1 MYTNIQSV
9 CSKINELAVH
19 TVDQQPDIILLTE
32 TWCNASVPDAALA
45 IPGYQ
50 LETDLRM
57 DRTDTTNGIGGG
69 VLVYTKLGQGILS
82 TDKFKLNKFNQ
93 FCCFKVITK
102 GESLS
107 LILVYR
113 PPGSGHDNIEELCDI
128 MRNLDNQSIV
138 IGDVNL
144 PETNWPD
151 LTSAARGRPVLRTA
165 IEESLEQLVN
175 FATHKKGNI
184 LDLVITNCPDK
195 IISIQ
200 DTGRIGKSDHCT
212 LNIEVRVRILR
223 TVKIIEKRTRP
234 N

>member
-45 IPGYQ
+45 IPGYH

-69 VLVYTKLGQGILS
+69 LLVYTKLGLRILS

-93 FCCFKVITK
+93 FCCFQVITK
-102 GESLS
+102 GEPLS

-144 PETNWPD
+144 PEINWPD

-175 FATHKKGNI
+175 FAPEAELGRVLREYGEERHWKGMARSRRSAASSTYTCDASLHASSTQLHTHGA
-184 LDLVITNCPDK
+184 
-195 IISIQ
+195 
-200 DTGRIGKSDHCT
+200 
-212 LNIEVRVRILR
+212 
-223 TVKIIEKRTRP
+223 
-234 N
+234 